1 MFITPQAEFDQARF
15 MGLRKRRISLYTGL
29 QLVLFGLCWV
39 IKCARRA
46 AQAAHAAHAAD
57 AADAADAA
65 HAAHAQPFRMR
76 LPTPDPSPK
85 AVTRS
90 RYGGCL

>member
-46 AQAAHAAHAAD
+46 AAATEWPVQSMQLLFAEDPHED
-57 AADAADAA
+57 A
-65 HAAHAQPFRMR
+65 
-76 LPTPDPSPK
+76 LP
-85 AVTRS
+85 
-90 RYGGCL
+90 